1 MGMIGEIADGIKAVG
16 HIAVKPLLAIA
27 LASATLLYD
36 PAHFVVAAGITD
48 FVAKYRAWIGLAL
61 LASCTYLIAHGIYW
75 IFNVIGS
82 FLEDVRMRKVRRK
95 WLTTLTPDEKAVLV
109 PYIRD
114 QAASVTYSLNNGAV
128 RGLEGKG
135 VLYRASSVSYGL
147 GFPFNMQPWAREILS
162 AEPEL
167 LMRKTWLNNPKK

>member
-1 MGMIGEIADGIKAVG
+1 MGMIGDIADGIKAVG
-16 HIAVKPLLAIA
+16 QIAVKPLLAIA
-27 LASATLLYD
+27 LCSGALLYA
-36 PAHFVVAAGITD
+36 PAHLVVAAGLTD
-48 FVAKYRAWIGLAL
+48 FVTKYRMWIGLSL
-61 LASCTYLIAHGIYW
+61 VASCAYLVAHGLSW
-75 IFNVIGS
+75 FFNVIGS
-82 FLEDVRMRKVRRK
+82 MLDDARMRKARRK
-95 WLTTLTPDEKAVLV
+95 WLTTLTPDEKAVLI

-114 QAASVTYSLNNGAV
+114 QAASVTYSLNDGAV

-167 LMRKTWLNNPKK
+167 LI